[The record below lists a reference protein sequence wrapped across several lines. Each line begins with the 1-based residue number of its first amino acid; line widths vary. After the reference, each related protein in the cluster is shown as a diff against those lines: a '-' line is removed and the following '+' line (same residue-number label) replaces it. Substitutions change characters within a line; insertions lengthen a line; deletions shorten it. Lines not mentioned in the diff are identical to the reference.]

1 MTFICV
7 TFYSGTEEWYPY
19 VVLPIF
25 ALGII
30 HEIHFAIFAIYN
42 FYVPRDIPQI
52 LKCGSI
58 TVTILIILC
67 QMSIVLLWV
76 SKYECNSVLY
86 FTLVPIFV
94 ILYGSCYV
102 LLCTMFAIK
111 VHASTRDS
119 IYRLSKC
126 FISYLYFLAG
136 ILILVVIL
144 FIFFYFFFRNTAFEL
159 LCVFLAATVT
169 PTLYISLLIKL
180 IKSLLYVLKTTLILS
195 VSQSKHVHGSYN
207 NDINTSTDNINNI
220 KLLFRTLFAMDN
232 HAIEQTTVTKNNQ
245 TLALS
250 VRNVSSGSS
259 RDDQDRD
266 TMHMCGQSMMKALG
280 IGKIIVR
287 LTVVVGVAFIS
298 GIMAAITSS
307 ILYVETQDDASA
319 GLKITLVYL
328 CYIIDLKINNACLL
342 YQYGFSQ
349 KMFDKRCRLCTICFK
364 HIVLCTFEAKLVSA

>member
-1 MTFICV
+1 MTFSCV
-7 TFYSGTEEWYPY
+7 TFYSGTEGWFPY
-19 VVLPIF
+19 VVLATF
-25 ALGII
+25 TFGII
-30 HEIHFAIFAIYN
+30 HEIYFAIFAIYN

-58 TVTILIILC
+58 TVTILIIFS

-76 SKYECNSVLY
+76 SQYKCNSVLY
-86 FTLVPIFV
+86 FTLESIFT

-136 ILILVVIL
+136 ILILLVIL
-144 FIFFYFFFRNTAFEL
+144 FIIFNFFGNTVFEL
-159 LCVFLAATVT
+159 LCVCLAATIT

-180 IKSLLYVLKTTLILS
+180 IKALLYVLKTTLILS
-195 VSQSKHVHGSYN
+195 VSQSKHVSYN
-207 NDINTSTDNINNI
+207 DEINIRTNNINDI
-220 KLLFRTLFAMDN
+220 KLLLFRTLFAIGN
-232 HAIEQTTVTKNNQ
+232 HDIKQTTATKNNQ

-250 VRNVSSGSS
+250 VRNASSANSG
-259 RDDQDRD
+259 DDQDCG
-266 TMHMCGQSMMKALG
+266 TMDMDDQSMMKALG

-287 LTVVVGVAFIS
+287 LIVVVGVAFIS
-298 GIMAAITSS
+298 GIMATVASL
-307 ILYVETQDDASA
+307 ILYVETQDDASV

-328 CYIIDLKINNACLL
+328 CYIIDLKISNVCLL
-342 YQYGFSQ
+342 CQYGFSQ

-364 HIVLCTFEAKLVSA
+364 HIVFCAFKAKLVSR